1 MTWSF
6 CPVVDGRVLPDWRTS
21 APAASDL
28 PPADLLTLL
37 VDWPGEIA
45 LVHDPPILTADGQR
59 DSDAEARLFRAETNV
74 LAAYGYALAVLA
86 FVGLPN
92 PSSIHR
98 AIARA
103 VLQAEAPTVAAD
115 PHICGLLAQALAD
128 AASELRADL
137 LPLQLTTTDPAGSQ
151 HTRRLGSK
159 GWVDGAPS
167 EAATRDYES
176 LLSTEGMF
184 GVDAFYAGWVER
196 RYGDV
201 GATHARA
208 VREKARTRWEDYT
221 ATPLFAELKG
231 FGNVAVLS
239 LWIDPA
245 APVVPAKWPVFL
257 CSVLWSAVVK
267 PKLDRA
273 AMRHAPAVPLFTNR
287 ALHEVR
293 HHVTVRQDGDEIH
306 ALSARGELVGRFA
319 APVLNQGALDLVRSG
334 LAELPRLTVERLLR
348 GWARNVFDQAR
359 SDVNPFNRI
368 VYDGGWEGLAEKY
381 EINSK
386 DRALLPR
393 IVEVLSRYRGGRRDI
408 PPLVSYW
415 LTPAAP
421 GRRAELR
428 LDVGEALAPGF
439 VHRLPKDVK
448 GRERW
453 LLPVLPEPHL
463 FGRGNEHQALCD
475 LQWEMLIVFRERV
488 EDLAEGGVELNEA
501 DRQALAD
508 RSGLGRDTVDRALDE
523 WSTRPDA
530 WLRTLATGRFRLV
543 DEGASRLLAEAAK
556 ITRGARR
563 GGRANADKKRRE
575 PKHRP

>member
-6 CPVVDGRVLPDWRTS
+6 CPVVNGRVLPDWYSS
-21 APAASDL
+21 APAVPD
-28 PPADLLTLL
+28 PPADILTLFM
-37 VDWPGEIA
+37 DWPGEIA
-45 LVHDPPILTADGQR
+45 LVRDPPLLTADGQR
-59 DSDAEARLFRAETNV
+59 DSDAEARLFRSETNV

-98 AIARA
+98 AIART
-103 VLQAEAPTVAAD
+103 VLQAEAPTVAAN

-137 LPLQLTTTDPAGSQ
+137 LPIQLTTTDSTGAPY
-151 HTRRLGSK
+151 TRRLGSK

-167 EAATRDYES
+167 ETSTKDQEK

-184 GVDAFYAGWVER
+184 GVDAFYADWVER
-196 RYGDV
+196 RYGDA
-201 GATHARA
+201 GATHARV
-208 VREKARTRWEDYT
+208 VREKARARWEDYQ
-221 ATPLFAELKG
+221 ATPLFAEYKG

-245 APVVPAKWPVFL
+245 APVVPARWPLFL
-257 CSVLWSAVVK
+257 CSVLWSTVVK

-273 AMRHAPAVPLFTNR
+273 AMRHAPAIPLFTNR
-287 ALHEVR
+287 ALYDMR
-293 HHVTVRQDGDEIH
+293 HHVTVRQDGDELH
-306 ALSARGELVGRFA
+306 ALSAKGELVGRFA
-319 APVLNQGALDLVRSG
+319 VPALNQDTLNLVRSS
-334 LAELPRLTVERLLR
+334 LIALPRLTVERLLR
-348 GWARNVFDQAR
+348 GWARNVFDQAQ
-359 SDVNPFNRI
+359 SGVNPFNRI
-368 VYDGGWEGLAEKY
+368 VYDGGWEGLAERY

-421 GRRAELR
+421 GRRTELR
-428 LDVGEALAPGF
+428 IEVGEALAPGF

-453 LLPVLPEPHL
+453 LLPVLAEPHL
-463 FGRGNEHQALCD
+463 FGRRNEHQALCD
-475 LQWEMLIVFRERV
+475 LQWEILIIFRERA
-488 EDLAEGGVELNEA
+488 EAFAENGIDLSEA

-508 RSGLGRDTVDRALDE
+508 RSGLSRDTVERALGE
-523 WSTRPDA
+523 WSNRQDA
-530 WLRTLATGRFRLV
+530 WLQTLPTGHFRLV
-543 DEGASRLLAEAAK
+543 DDGASQLLAEAARL
-556 ITRGARR
+556 TRSARR
-563 GGRANADKKRRE
+563 GGKANAAKKRRE
-575 PKHRP
+575 AKNQA